1 MWILDFALLVGTDFA
16 WIPDS
21 AIGHPVDSTWI
32 PDSALQVKVDSM
44 WIPDSAKPPRNPC
57 LGQMWPG
64 FSGHSFEPKLWPKNS
79 GHSFESKPVARR
91 PIYISEFAD
100 DIYCGRLATGL
111 LSKLWPK
118 FFGHSFD
125 ANL

>member
-1 MWILDFALLVGTDFA
+1 MHDALEVTDELARGWGGVGGRVTGRGYA
-16 WIPDS
+16 PACAGLEAQDS
-21 AIGHPVDSTWI
+21 YELRARRHQTAS
-32 PDSALQVKVDSM
+32 L
-44 WIPDSAKPPRNPC
+44 
-57 LGQMWPG
+57 WPG

-91 PIYISEFAD
+91 PIYIPEFAD

-111 LSKLWPK
+111 LSKLWPN